1 MKPELNREYLWRN
14 QPYLTDMLRMTDY
27 TDSSRVPH
35 NRSFNF
41 ILFNQL
47 AVLTVPP
54 KLLWRTSCFM
64 HSCQNERTINLQK
77 ENTMK
82 TSTKDQVQGTFHEI
96 KGKVKETAG
105 KLSDNPDLE
114 GKGLGEKIAGKVQ
127 KKVGQVEKV
136 LEK

>member
-1 MKPELNREYLWRN
+1 
-14 QPYLTDMLRMTDY
+14 MLRMTDY
-27 TDSSRVPH
+27 ADSSPVPH

-47 AVLTVPP
+47 VVLTVPS
-54 KLLWRTSCFM
+54 KLLWRVSCFIP
-64 HSCQNERTINLQK
+64 SCQNERTINLQK

-82 TSTKDQVQGTFHEI
+82 TSMKDQVEGTFHEI

-105 KLSDNPDLE
+105 KLSDNPKLE
-114 GKGLGEKIAGKVQ
+114 GEGLGEKIAGKVQ
-127 KKVGQVEKV
+127 KKLGQVEKV